1 MPLRAL
7 VVVIGGCVG
16 VLLALIDPAGGDPVA
31 EHLGD
36 VFFRHLAP
44 AHEDVPVR
52 GDAVVDPVFK
62 VMAVAALVV
71 QPRQAQARGL
81 PLGIVRAAVALI
93 VVDTAPELGGAV
105 FAQVV
110 RQTLPDQAEPEAV
123 FAHKPPVAVDRAQMC
138 EELHADS
145 PCCKLRLGIL

>member
-1 MPLRAL
+1 M
-7 VVVIGGCVG
+7 
-16 VLLALIDPAGGDPVA
+16 
-31 EHLGD
+31 
-36 VFFRHLAP
+36 
-44 AHEDVPVR
+44 
-52 GDAVVDPVFK
+52 
-62 VMAVAALVV
+62 VV

-123 FAHKPPVAVDRAQMC
+123 FGAQSRRWRLIVRRCARNFMRILLVVSC
-138 EELHADS
+138 VWGYCSIARRKKQRENVREAEQAD
-145 PCCKLRLGIL
+145 